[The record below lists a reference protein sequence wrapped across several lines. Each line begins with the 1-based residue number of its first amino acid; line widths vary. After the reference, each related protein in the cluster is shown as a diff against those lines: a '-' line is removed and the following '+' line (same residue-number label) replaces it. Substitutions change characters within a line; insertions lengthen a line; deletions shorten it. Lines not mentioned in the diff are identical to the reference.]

1 MDNLKI
7 KKSILDDCKQNEK
20 VFIKCMLKEDDNVI
34 RCQEYKFIF
43 EECIDTK
50 KNNKKKN
57 GK

>member
-43 EECIDTK
+43 EECID
-50 KNNKKKN
+50 NKKKN